1 MTKSAADKPDFDGP
15 ETWPEITRD
24 ALELAVRTA
33 ANLHGLPP
41 ACRMKTCRKTGRCQ
55 TEILR
60 DPQSLCQGDWT
71 HAADLTVVGM
81 FAFLLHLTRHWWE
94 D

>member
-1 MTKSAADKPDFDGP
+1 MTKSVANKPDLAGP
-15 ETWPEITRD
+15 ETWPEITCY

-33 ANLHGLPP
+33 ANLHELP
-41 ACRMKTCRKTGRCQ
+41 ASCRMKACRKTGRCQ

-71 HAADLTVVGM
+71 HATDLTVVGM
-81 FAFLLHLTRHWWE
+81 FAFLLHLTRHWCE